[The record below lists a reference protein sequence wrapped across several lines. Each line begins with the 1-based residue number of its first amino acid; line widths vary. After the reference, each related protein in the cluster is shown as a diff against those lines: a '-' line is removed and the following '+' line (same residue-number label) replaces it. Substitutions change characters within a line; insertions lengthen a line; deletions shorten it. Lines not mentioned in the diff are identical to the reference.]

1 MSQLLYR
8 LDLPTVK
15 KCVDFGCVVTRFQ
28 LRVVQEQLGKLTE
41 IKPKSKKEK
50 KLKPT
55 SPYVLQTPT
64 ALPTRMPVPR
74 SSAAMATPVSVPVG
88 HAVLPSVRMPD
99 ATLARQMAVQPARPQ
114 VQVQVQTPLSS
125 QLYSHAY
132 TENVSTAKPKR
143 PPKPRTSSAKRAP
156 CTSTSKAPRKGKQAV
171 ALLPSYA
178 GYDSE
183 EEEDD
188 RPMTYDEK
196 RQLSLDINKLPG
208 SSVA

>member
-1 MSQLLYR
+1 M
-8 LDLPTVK
+8 
-15 KCVDFGCVVTRFQ
+15 
-28 LRVVQEQLGKLTE
+28 QEQLGKLTE

-55 SPYVLQTPT
+55 APYVLQTPT

-74 SSAAMATPVSVPVG
+74 SAAVAMPVAVPVG
-88 HAVLPSVRMPD
+88 RAVLPPVRMPD
-99 ATLARQMAVQPARPQ
+99 ATIARQMVVQPTRPQ
-114 VQVQVQTPLSS
+114 VSVQTPLSA
-125 QLYSHAY
+125 QLYPHAY
-132 TENVSTAKPKR
+132 TENVPTAKPKR
-143 PPKPRTSSAKRAP
+143 PPRPRTSSAKRAP
-156 CTSTSKAPRKGKQAV
+156 CTSTSKAPRKGKQTA

-178 GYDSE
+178 GFESD

-208 SSVA
+208 LSVIKDMDH